1 MHSDARGFTLV
12 ELIVVL
18 GIMAIVSM
26 VALPRYA
33 GAMARYRAD
42 AAARRIAADLT
53 LAQAEARQASQSRR
67 FRVSVGSNRYYL
79 LDSKALD
86 DPSKTYTVILGEA
99 PYHAVITSASFNGS
113 QTVTFNGFGKPDA
126 GGTMVISVGSLQ
138 RTISVDG
145 GSGKVT
151 VQ

>member
-26 VALPRYA
+26 VALPRYT

-67 FRVSVGSNRYYL
+67 FRVSVGSNR
-79 LDSKALD
+79 
-86 DPSKTYTVILGEA
+86 
-99 PYHAVITSASFNGS
+99 
-113 QTVTFNGFGKPDA
+113 
-126 GGTMVISVGSLQ
+126 
-138 RTISVDG
+138 
-145 GSGKVT
+145 
-151 VQ
+151 